1 MAAAYEG
8 RTILWRPQPRQA
20 AFMRRSEDEALYG
33 GATGGGKSDALVI
46 EALRQVDRPNYRGL
60 IVRKTY
66 PQLSELIDKTM
77 RYYKPVFPAA
87 KYNGSAHCWTFPS
100 GAKIYFGSM
109 FRTQDK
115 YNYQGKQFDFIGVD
129 ELTHFTWDEYSYLM
143 SRNRPSGA
151 GTQVYMRATANPGGI
166 GHGWVKARFI
176 TPAPPGT
183 RMVQLVDVKKPDG
196 SVEKMRRTRIFIPS
210 TVFDNPALLENDP
223 GYLGNLASLPE
234 AEKQALLYGSWDSFS
249 GQVFTEWRND
259 PSHYEDQRWTHVI
272 KPFRIPAHWRIWR
285 GYDFGY
291 AKPFSVGWY
300 AADEEGRIYR
310 IKELYGCTGTPN
322 EGLKIDPVE
331 QARRI
336 REAEQ
341 NDPMLRGRQITGVA
355 DPAIFNESQGE
366 SIAQMQEK
374 HPNYIFWTPGDHTRL
389 AGKMQFHYR
398 LAFDGEGRP
407 MFQVFDTCRHFI
419 RTIEK
424 VRQRVS
430 QHGTLYQQL
439 QQMAQQMQ
447 KMAAIIDQ
455 QNGTNISAA
464 AGAAA
469 QAAAGGQAAGGTA
482 DSVKSTLNGLGG
494 VVGQSGSNSMA
505 TQAAKR
511 AMDVNNPNKE

>member
-1 MAAAYEG
+1 MAAELYKN
-8 RTILWRPQPRQA
+8 RLVIWRPQPKQA

-33 GATGGGKSDALVI
+33 GAAGGGKSDALVI
-46 EALRQVDRPNYRGL
+46 EALRQVDIPHYRGL

-77 RYYKPVFPAA
+77 QYYKPVFPKAR
-87 KYNGSAHCWTFPS
+87 YNASSHVWTFPS

-115 YNYQGKQFDFIGVD
+115 YNYQGKAFDFIGVD
-129 ELTHFTWDEYSYLM
+129 ELTHFTWEEYSYLM
-143 SRNRPSGA
+143 SRNRPTGP
-151 GTQVYMRATANPGGI
+151 GTAVYMRATANPGGI

-196 SVEKMRRTRIFIPS
+196 GVEKLRRTRVFIPS
-210 TVFDNPALLENDP
+210 TVFDNKKLLENDP
-223 GYLGNLASLPE
+223 GYLGTLASLPE
-234 AEKQALLYGSWDSFS
+234 AEKQALLYGDWDSFN

-259 PSHYEDQRWTHVI
+259 PAHYEDQRWTHVI

-300 AADEEGRIYR
+300 AADEEGRLYR
-310 IKELYGCTGTPN
+310 IKELYGCTGVPN

-336 REAEQ
+336 KEAEE

-366 SIAQMQEK
+366 SIAAMQEK

-389 AGKMQFHYR
+389 AGKMQLHYR

-419 RTIEK
+419 RTIPNLVYDES
-424 VRQRVS
+424 RVED
-430 QHGTLYQQL
+430 
-439 QQMAQQMQ
+439 
-447 KMAAIIDQ
+447 IDTTQ
-455 QNGTNISAA
+455 EDHIYDECRYVLMENPISPRKTEPV
-464 AGAAA
+464 
-469 QAAAGGQAAGGTA
+469 QPMK
-482 DSVKSTLNGLGG
+482 DDPLD
-494 VVGQSGSNSMA
+494 
-505 TQAAKR
+505 
-511 AMDVNNPNKE
+511 MDRRKNRTRVMRV